1 VPTAD
6 APAPDSRSARRNFRR
21 HFAAFLVVNVALTAA
36 NIAGGAP
43 WWAFWPLAAWSL
55 PLLVH
60 YLFYKTSTVD
70 DAWVDERIEDLRSK
84 SYDLSHINAI
94 QDQPLGAAPE
104 RKLGEP
110 GPPGAS

>member
-1 VPTAD
+1 MPTAGE
-6 APAPDSRSARRNFRR
+6 ASPASHAAGRNFRR
-21 HFAAFLVVNVALTAA
+21 HFVAYLVVNLALTAA
-36 NIAGGAP
+36 NIVGGAP
-43 WWAFWPLAAWSL
+43 WWAFWPLAVWSL

-60 YLFYKTSTVD
+60 YLFYKSSTID

-94 QDQPLGAAPE
+94 QDQPLGAGPE

-110 GPPGAS
+110 DPPSSS

>member
-1 VPTAD
+1 MPGAD
-6 APAPDSRSARRNFRR
+6 AASPQGTSARRNFRR
-21 HFAAFLVVNVALTAA
+21 HFTAFLVVNLALTAA
-36 NIAGGAP
+36 NVVTGAP

-60 YLFYKTSTVD
+60 YLIYKTSTID

-84 SYDLSHINAI
+84 SYDLSHIDDI
-94 QDQPLGAAPE
+94 HRQPSGAGPE

-110 GPPGAS
+110 PG